1 MVQIKRF
8 SRQLHADFLDE
19 DVNKWL
25 KNNHNK
31 IKVINVSAYEL
42 AGTHHIVIAYEELQR
57 G

>member
-8 SRQLHADFLDE
+8 SRQLHARDMDKE
-19 DVNKWL
+19 VNKWL
-25 KNNHNK
+25 ENKKNQ